1 MFDYLCNVSNALRV
15 ARPEQIQ
22 DLANSLS
29 TTQYRSKKWL
39 IDHLKQQKLPSNPS
53 VLILGGWY
61 GSYLV
66 PMLKA
71 DLQPSRIILTDRD
84 SETLSFAEILHDARH
99 LEEDVIKM
107 GVIDVEHDVSRINN
121 LRADIVIN
129 TSCEH
134 MNGVDR
140 IKVKNDN
147 AVYVFQS
154 CDEKDDPG
162 HVNAVDTTEQFV
174 TQCGFS
180 TVLMRGRLNLGH
192 KNRFMVI
199 GLKQ

>member
-15 ARPEQIQ
+15 ARPDQIQ

-39 IDHLKQQKLPSNPS
+39 IDYLKQQKFPTNPS
-53 VLILGGWY
+53 ILILGGWY
-61 GSYLV
+61 GSYLI

-71 DLQPSRIILTDRD
+71 DFQPSRILLTDRD
-84 SETLSFAEILHDARH
+84 SETLSFAETLHDARH

-107 GVIDVEHDVSRINN
+107 GIIDVGRDVERINS
-121 LRADIVIN
+121 LKADIVIN

-134 MNGVDR
+134 MIGIDQ

-162 HVNAVDTTEQFV
+162 HINAVETTDQFV
-174 TQCGFS
+174 AMCGFS

-192 KNRFMVI
+192 KNRFMAI